1 MINNYYNIPNIPCD
15 QRETITPSSE
25 SDSLSEKT
33 LKCSGIN
40 PDSIYATLYPDDADP
55 LSNYAAYN
63 SKKLDIGKSILETVA
78 DTNKCAKDCFDNQ
91 DCTYFT
97 IEKGENKCYLY
108 GAKSTSKNTKFNS
121 FLDKN
126 TVKSWRKNDLLEGT
140 TNCNINDA
148 FIEQT
153 DEYFPDVDSVGQPKF
168 SQPNLSKNE
177 CLSSCLYDENCNSVV
192 FMESKSNCAKYN
204 INPNGR
210 TAALSELTGNNLKS
224 APGATTYLKNEVP
237 IGNRFDAP
245 EGLSEYYKTYTT
257 SGKVGDSFCEFV
269 DNKCLTSYIVGP
281 DNNKEVP
288 SKNAENAKKIPA
300 PKLCMP
306 PTCIPNLPNTGLK
319 GKLKVNGDF
328 NIMCPEGAAGKQCEK
343 DITKTQFASFD
354 HMGLPTN
361 SGTSNPPNSYIPYSA
376 QYNSYNNLGLPESY
390 EMNEGEKPPL
400 GGMDF
405 SEDCQSWCNK
415 SIDCGGYSYYFGD
428 DGKSKCKYYKNN
440 GMNELKKGLNYLKDT
455 TTFIKRGNPYIQKP
469 LTGNIKKPYFNNLST
484 YDTDIKKI
492 KVCVKE
498 DFVGQE
504 QKDFVGQEQ
513 YHFVGQEQK
522 DFDTYGLCPSKKGLT
537 LPKMN
542 TSGSNCPTP
551 LEECA
556 YTRYGC
562 CDDNETAKIDSTGS
576 DCPILDKNVCL
587 GSKFGCCTGTII
599 PKQYLCDDD
608 RDICKMTNC
617 ELNDNETGDPYAFYD
632 GSGTKCNN
640 NNMCNPGEMCVDG
653 YCKKYNASFYN
664 SLNGVKM
671 APIHSQSGN
680 SMNNLLCGCTTQAK
694 PNTKCLEEETASYE
708 PVCGVDGKT
717 YRTQCIAEN
726 SGIKVEYYGA
736 CNNNNNNNDI
746 LEQFYNL
753 DKMKVPIKKSNTSY
767 WILSLLLVLLV
778 GSILYYF
785 R

>member
-15 QRETITPSSE
+15 QRETITPSSNTE
-25 SDSLSEKT
+25 LLSEKT
-33 LKCSGIN
+33 LKCSGLN
-40 PDSIYATLYPDDADP
+40 PDSVYATLYPDDAKP
-55 LSNYAAYN
+55 LSNYAAYD
-63 SKKLDIGKSILETVA
+63 SKKLDIGTSISETVI
-78 DTNKCAKDCFDNQ
+78 DTNQCAKDCFNNNN
-91 DCTYFT
+91 CTYFT
-97 IEKGENKCYLY
+97 IEKGDNKCYLY
-108 GAKSTSKNTKFNS
+108 GAKNTSKNTKFNS

-126 TVKSWRKNDLLEGT
+126 TVKTWRKNDLLEGT
-140 TNCNINDA
+140 TNCNIDDA
-148 FIEQT
+148 FIAQNA
-153 DEYFPDVDSVGQPKF
+153 EYFPDVDNVGQPKF

-177 CLSSCLYDENCNSVV
+177 CLSACLYDENCNSVV
-192 FMESKSNCAKYN
+192 FMESKSNCAKYS
-204 INPNGR
+204 ISPNGR
-210 TAALSELTGNNLKS
+210 ETALAKLNGNTLTGT
-224 APGATTYLKNEVP
+224 PGATTYLKNNVP

-245 EGLSEYYKTYTT
+245 EGLSDYYKTYTT

-269 DNKCLTSYIVGP
+269 ENTCLTSYIVGP
-281 DNNKEVP
+281 DNKKDVP
-288 SKNAENAKKIPA
+288 QKNAENAKKIPA
-300 PKLCMP
+300 PKLCMGP
-306 PTCIPNLPNTGLK
+306 KCIPNPPNTGLR

-328 NIMCPEGAAGKQCEK
+328 NIMCPEGNAGIQCVK
-343 DITKTQFASFD
+343 DITKTPFASFD
-354 HMGLPTN
+354 HMGLPTSN
-361 SGTSNPPNSYIPYSA
+361 GTSNPANPYMPYSA
-376 QYNSYNNLGLPESY
+376 QYDSYNNLGLPASD

-469 LTGNIKKPYFNNLST
+469 LTGDIKKPYFNNLST
-484 YDTDIKKI
+484 DDTDVQKTKACI
-492 KVCVKE
+492 KE
-498 DFVGQE
+498 DFNGQE
-504 QKDFVGQEQ
+504 QKD
-513 YHFVGQEQK
+513 YDK
-522 DFDTYGLCPSKKGLT
+522 YGLCPSTKGPA

-551 LEECA
+551 LEDCIN
-556 YTRYGC
+556 TRYGC
-562 CDDNETAKIDSTGS
+562 CSDTETVKIDNVGS
-576 DCPILDKNVCL
+576 NCPIIDRNICL

-599 PKQYLCDDD
+599 PKQYLCDDN

-617 ELNDNETGDPYAFYD
+617 ELNDNETGDPYAFSD
-632 GSGTKCNN
+632 GSGRKCKSND
-640 NNMCNPGEMCVDG
+640 MCNPGEMCVNG

-680 SMNNLLCGCTTQAK
+680 SMNNLLCGCTKQSK
-694 PNTKCLEEETASYE
+694 PNIKCLEEEELDSYSYE

-717 YRTQCIAEN
+717 YRTPCIAEN
-726 SGIKVEYYGA
+726 SGIKVEYYGP
-736 CNNNNNNNDI
+736 CNNNDI
-746 LEQFYNL
+746 LEKFYNL
-753 DKMKVPIKKSNTSY
+753 DNMKIPIKKSNTSY